1 MVIGSA
7 FMGPWAMGALFFVF
21 ALVGLHEFYNLLQLV
36 KIRPRL
42 YGFGLV
48 GGAYIFITSMMIA
61 LDKCSAQ
68 WLLLLLP
75 YLSVVF
81 CLELVKPIHGAF
93 EALSKMILG
102 WMYVIVPFSLIM
114 ALATVTGS
122 FDYQA
127 PLGFFVILWINDSSA
142 YFTGRAFGKNK
153 LYPAISPNK
162 TWEGLIGGMLFSLVA
177 GAVISHWFDSLSLVQ
192 WIIVAAIIAVLA
204 NVGDLFESH
213 LKRIAGVKDSG
224 NLIPGHGGSLDRF
237 DGLLIALPVVYVYLH
252 FIFFL

>member
-21 ALVGLHEFYNLLQLV
+21 ALVGLHEFYILSGLS
-36 KIRPRL
+36 KTRPRL
-42 YGFGLV
+42 YSLGLL
-48 GGAYIFITSMMIA
+48 GGAFLYTTTMLVA
-61 LDKCSAQ
+61 LDKCTPQ
-68 WLLLLLP
+68 FLLLLLP
-75 YLSVVF
+75 YLSIVF
-81 CLELVKPIHGAF
+81 CLELFKPIQGAI
-93 EALSKMILG
+93 ESLAKMIMG
-102 WMYVIVPFSLIM
+102 WIYVIVPFALVM
-114 ALATVTGS
+114 ALANVTGS

-127 PLGFFVILWINDSSA
+127 PLGFFVILWINDSGA
-142 YFTGRAFGKNK
+142 YFTGRALGKHK

-162 TWEGLIGGMLFSLVA
+162 TWEGLLGGMVLSLVV
-177 GAVISHWFDSLSLVQ
+177 GAIISHYFDSLSLEQ
-192 WIIVAAIIAVLA
+192 WLVVSGIIAVLA